1 MGNYLSHNAVL
12 EYPTG
17 GKGSIL
23 HLKQDDNVLR
33 MEQQKD
39 TVWHLI
45 IYFQQLIH
53 FFFMHIFSGLKIH
66 FHL

>member
-1 MGNYLSHNAVL
+1 MF

-17 GKGSIL
+17 GEGSIL

-33 MEQQKD
+33 VEQQKD
-39 TVWHLI
+39 TVWHFS
-45 IYFQQLIH
+45 IYFKHLIL
-53 FFFMHIFSGLKIH
+53 FFFIHIFSGLKIH